1 MKTDAGELPYI
12 SVSGGAVR
20 TAVHQKVDL
29 HCYARRPSGGES
41 RFGPS
46 RLELEPSSKSVTRG
60 SRDKLSLKIV
70 SAVCSRR
77 EEEEELEAEEGEEP
91 IHLDPENAYVLVVQ
105 AFWCGKPEPVSAEL
119 VLGPFEVFNHATSAV
134 RCTPHATRRAS
145 HATRRTPHVRNPA
158 RIALPLDNPLRFIST
173 VCFDRRE
180 PASSQMC
187 LGRQTST
194 RS

>member
-1 MKTDAGELPYI
+1 MLKTDVGELPYI

-77 EEEEELEAEEGEEP
+77 EEEELEAEEGEEP

-105 AFWCGKPEPVSAEL
+105 AFRMGKLEPVSAEL

-145 HATRRTPHVRNPA
+145 QPRYTPHAA
-158 RIALPLDNPLRFIST
+158 RAQPCQNCAAP
-173 VCFDRRE
+173 
-180 PASSQMC
+180 
-187 LGRQTST
+187 
-194 RS
+194 